1 MHKASLNKSSF
12 NKVVGYLN
20 WINEMPVD
28 LREHTDFEALEASI
42 FDGEPYFGE
51 VLDAINETGVLE
63 YPVEEYPYYLV
74 AVDEDGQHLHVTV
87 DLDEN
92 GEAIFEIVPE

>member
-1 MHKASLNKSSF
+1 MHKVTLNKSSF

-28 LREHTDFEALEASI
+28 LRENADFEALEASI
-42 FDGEPYFGE
+42 FDGETYSGE

-63 YPVEEYPYYLV
+63 YPVEEYPYYLTV
-74 AVDEDGQHLHVTV
+74 GEDGQQLHVTV

-92 GEAIFEIVPE
+92 GEAIFEIVSE